1 MADDRERRNSVVKY
15 KLFVMDVDG
24 TLTDGKIYMSGQGE
38 IYKVFDIKD
47 GYGIKHILPKTGL
60 IPAIITGR
68 KSDIVQKRA
77 EELGVEL
84 LYQNIADKLC
94 VLKKL
99 VKEHGYSLDE
109 VIYVGDDI
117 NDLQCLLS
125 AGFSACPADA
135 EKEVRNVVNYVAARN
150 GGDGAIREIIDYLH
164 EASMREK
171 I

>member
-1 MADDRERRNSVVKY
+1 MADDSQRGSRAMKY

-24 TLTDGKIYMSGQGE
+24 TLTDGKIYMSGHGE

-47 GYGIKHILPKTGL
+47 GYGIKYILPK
-60 IPAIITGR
+60 IEIVPAIITGR
-68 KSDIVQKRA
+68 TSDIVQKRA

-84 LYQNIADKLC
+84 LYQNVLDKLY

-99 VKEHGYSLDE
+99 VREHGYSLDE
-109 VIYVGDDI
+109 VIYVGDDT

-150 GGDGAIREIIDYLH
+150 GGDGAIREIIDYLY
-164 EASMREK
+164 EERFN
-171 I
+171 